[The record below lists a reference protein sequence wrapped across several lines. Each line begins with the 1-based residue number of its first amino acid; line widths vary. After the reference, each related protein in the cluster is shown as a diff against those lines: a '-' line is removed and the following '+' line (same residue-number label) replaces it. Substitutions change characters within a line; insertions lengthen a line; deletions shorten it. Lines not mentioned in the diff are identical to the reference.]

1 MTGSMAWWLYDWAG
15 LNRAALMSLQ
25 ADTAAVDIG
34 AWTISA
40 VASYWSA
47 PVVAALL
54 AWRAESSASGHRAAL
69 FARQYRCFLV
79 AGLFAVAATWL
90 MKDLFSLPR
99 PFEIMELS
107 APAIARQ
114 SSTASLPSGHSV
126 YAALLVTTLWP
137 LTGTVGRV
145 ATVVLAAAVGWSRV
159 AQGLHF
165 PADVVWGWVTGL
177 ACAGLAFW
185 VLSTSLARWFGRSAG
200 ALAHLIAEQ
209 LLNLVSQS
217 QYAPRVRQRPAE
229 PPSRLRFAWWALAFA
244 IAGIDLL
251 IKSAIHGGLPYG
263 VSIPVTAFFNV
274 VHHWN
279 TGAAFGMLA
288 DAGGWQR
295 YFLAAL
301 AAAVSLIL
309 LGALLTRLHRLEA
322 LAFAFITGG
331 ALGNGIERVLRG
343 HVVDYLDFHW
353 SGAHWPAFNLA
364 DVSLSAAVVLIALT
378 WYRPYWSQRPSEA
391 GR

>member
-15 LNRAALMSLQ
+15 LNQGALLSLQVSTAALGV
-25 ADTAAVDIG
+25 A

-47 PVVAALL
+47 PVVAAAL
-54 AWRAESSASGHRAAL
+54 AWRAESSSSGHRAAL
-69 FARQYRCFLV
+69 YARQLRNFML
-79 AGLFAVAATWL
+79 AGLFAAAATWFI
-90 MKDLFSLPR
+90 KDLFSLPR
-99 PFEIMELS
+99 PFEVMELA
-107 APAIARQ
+107 APAMARP

-126 YAALLVTTLWP
+126 YAALLAATLWP
-137 LTGTVGRV
+137 LTGTAGRV

-159 AQGLHF
+159 TQGLHF

-177 ACAGLAFW
+177 ACAGLAGW
-185 VLSTSLARWFGRSAG
+185 VLSTALARRFGRSAG
-200 ALAHLIAEQ
+200 ALAELIDDR
-209 LLNLVSQS
+209 VSKLASQAQS
-217 QYAPRVRQRPAE
+217 APPDRRLPAE

-244 IAGIDLL
+244 IAGIDLM

-263 VSIPVTAFFNV
+263 VSIPVNAFFNV

-295 YFLAAL
+295 YFLVAVAT
-301 AAAVSLIL
+301 AVSLVL
-309 LGALLTRLHRLEA
+309 LGTLLTRLHPMEA
-322 LAFAFITGG
+322 LGFALLTGG
-331 ALGNGIERVLRG
+331 ALGNGIERALRG
-343 HVVDYLDFHW
+343 YVVDYLDFHW

-364 DVSLSAAVVLIALT
+364 DVSLSAAVVVIALT
-378 WYRPYWSQRPSEA
+378 WYRPSWSQRPSEA
-391 GR
+391 ER